1 MLQAKRAEF
10 EAAQMKLR
18 YGELR
23 GALDR
28 QAQAVLQA
36 GTNLER
42 LTDRLASPTFLAAAD
57 EDFAEKIL
65 GLQSDMFGCVEK
77 LKASLM
83 RLLSIDVDPPG
94 RHQPQSVPC

>member
-1 MLQAKRAEF
+1 
-10 EAAQMKLR
+10 MKLR

-23 GALDR
+23 LTLDR

-36 GTNLER
+36 GQNLEK

-65 GLQSDMFGCVEK
+65 GLQTEMFGCVEK

-83 RLLSIDVDPPG
+83 RLLSIEVDTPG
-94 RHQPQSVPC
+94 RLHPQSVTS